1 MEPTRLFVVGN
12 HEIKSREGTTQGD
25 PTAMGAYA
33 LGVTPLIHF
42 LSKFIF
48 INEHRSKEVAFADD
62 FTVAGKASEI
72 KAYWDI
78 LQQRRP
84 WFGYFPKPCK
94 SYMIVSEQQYNKGV
108 DVFMGSKVKV
118 TSEGKRSLVVI
129 GSEAFKVSY
138 PKSLVDDWI
147 KQLKLLSIIVKSE
160 PQSAYSAFV
169 GGSKGKRVYFMRTI
183 PSLRELFKPL
193 QDVIRFN
200 VIPAIIGVHL
210 YSDNDRIL
218 LMVD

>member
-1 MEPTRLFVVGN
+1 
-12 HEIKSREGTTQGD
+12 
-25 PTAMGAYA
+25 
-33 LGVTPLIHF
+33 
-42 LSKFIF
+42 
-48 INEHRSKEVAFADD
+48 
-62 FTVAGKASEI
+62 
-72 KAYWDI
+72 
-78 LQQRRP
+78 
-84 WFGYFPKPCK
+84 
-94 SYMIVSEQQYNKGV
+94 
-108 DVFMGSKVKV
+108 MGSKVKV

-183 PSLRELFKPL
+183 PSFRELLKPL

-200 VIPAIIGVHL
+200 FIPAIIGGHL